1 MIMAK
6 KDDIQG
12 VQCENADFEIMRRQL
27 ARLEK
32 MLTDKFSEVNE
43 RIGSITV
50 QTPAFPPP
58 AEPQQPQPIEVSLPD
73 NIASREDIRAL
84 SGVIQTLNGTVSL
97 VMKSLAEIQ
106 KAFAAMPRPDVEA
119 IATDAAMK
127 AAQATAD
134 KVISDLT
141 PKIDGSADKAVR
153 LGAVKTTGISFDDAA
168 SIHKTMKEMDKK
180 IDVQKDYAR
189 LRKVNRNLVI
199 AIMVLFNIACLL
211 GWGANELWKER
222 KELMRIEW
230 LYRSVRSRING
241 SYSKFIT
248 GMEKKILSGT
258 NEQRDSIKTETVKR
272 EETGIPFHNFQP
284 HDDWK
289 PEPPK
294 PKTEKPDPK
303 KEAEIDRFPLPH
315 QRKSRLTPGEIQAI
329 KDMRASPNIP
339 EDAKPELPEGYE

>member
-1 MIMAK
+1 MAK

-32 MLTDKFSEVNE
+32 MLTDKFTEVND
-43 RIGSITV
+43 RIWNIQV
-50 QTPAFPPP
+50 QPPVFPPP
-58 AEPQQPQPIEVSLPD
+58 AESHQPQTIEVSLPD

-106 KAFAAMPRPDVEA
+106 KAFEALPRPDVEA
-119 IATDAAMK
+119 VATDAAMK

-141 PKIDGSADKAVR
+141 PKIDNSADKAVR
-153 LGAVKTTGISFDDAA
+153 LGAVKATGISFDDAA
-168 SIHKTMKEMDKK
+168 SIHQTMKEMNKK

-189 LRKVNRNLVI
+189 LRKVNRNFVI
-199 AIMVLFNIACLL
+199 VIMVLFNIACLL
-211 GWGANELWKER
+211 GWGAKELREER
-222 KELMRIEW
+222 NELMRVEW
-230 LYRSVRSRING
+230 LYRGLRSMLNPKDTASIN
-241 SYSKFIT
+241 S
-248 GMEKKILSGT
+248 MEQKILYGT
-258 NEQRDSIKTETVKR
+258 DEQHESWQTTIMEHEAK
-272 EETGIPFHNFQP
+272 GIPFRHFQP

-289 PEPPK
+289 PKPPK
-294 PKTEKPDPK
+294 PQPEEPKPA
-303 KEAEIDRFPLPH
+303 KETEIDRWPLPH

-339 EDAKPELPEGYE
+339 ADAKPELPEGYE

>member
-1 MIMAK
+1 MAK
-6 KDDIQG
+6 KDEIQG

-32 MLTDKFSEVNE
+32 MLTDKFTEVND
-43 RIGSITV
+43 RIGNITV
-50 QTPAFPPP
+50 QAPAFLPP
-58 AEPQQPQPIEVSLPD
+58 ADPQQPHPIEVSLPD

-84 SGVIQTLNGTVSL
+84 SGIIQTLNGTVSL

-141 PKIDGSADKAVR
+141 PKIDNSADKAVR

-168 SIHKTMKEMDKK
+168 SIHKTMKEMNKK
-180 IDVQKDYAR
+180 IDVQKDYVR
-189 LRKVNRNLVI
+189 LRKVNRNLI
-199 AIMVLFNIACLL
+199 IGIMVVFNIACLL

-222 KELMRIEW
+222 KELMRVEW
-230 LYRSVRSRING
+230 LYRGLRSMINPKDTT
-241 SYSKFIT
+241 SLY
-248 GMEKKILSGT
+248 GMEQSILLGT
-258 NEQRDSIKTETVKR
+258 KEQRESWQTTIVNHEAV
-272 EETGIPFHNFQP
+272 GIPFHKFQP

-294 PKTEKPDPK
+294 PKTEKPNPK

-315 QRKSRLTPGEIQAI
+315 QRNSRLTPGEVQAI

-339 EDAKPELPEGYE
+339 EEAKPELPEGYE

>member
-1 MIMAK
+1 MAK
-6 KDDIQG
+6 KDEIQG

-32 MLTDKFSEVNE
+32 MLTDKFTEVND
-43 RIGSITV
+43 RIGNIQV
-50 QTPAFPPP
+50 QPPAFPPP

-73 NIASREDIRAL
+73 NLASREDIRAL

-106 KAFAAMPRPDVEA
+106 KAFAAMPRPDIEA

-134 KVISDLT
+134 KVISELT

-153 LGAVKTTGISFDDAA
+153 LGAVKATGISFDDAA
-168 SIHKTMKEMDKK
+168 SIHKTMKEMNKK

-199 AIMVLFNIACLL
+199 AIMILFNIACLL

-222 KELMRIEW
+222 KELMRVEW
-230 LYRSVRSRING
+230 LYRGLRSMINPKDTA
-241 SYSKFIT
+241 SLNS
-248 GMEKKILSGT
+248 MEQSILLGT
-258 NEQRDSIKTETVKR
+258 KEQQESWQTTIVNHEATR
-272 EETGIPFHNFQP
+272 IPFRNFQP
-284 HDDWK
+284 HDDWQPK
-289 PEPPK
+289 PPEPQPEESK
-294 PKTEKPDPK
+294 PA
-303 KEAEIDRFPLPH
+303 KETEIDKFPLPH
-315 QRKSRLTPGEIQAI
+315 QRESRLTPVEIQAI
-329 KDMRASPNIP
+329 KDMRADPNIP
-339 EDAKPELPEGYE
+339 EDAKPELPEGY